1 MAPYDLLTDPL
12 VTVTLDGAL
21 RRGTLPDVLAWLS
34 GEHELRFA
42 ALQRHQHHP
51 WHAFTVQLAAI
62 ALSRGARGDLPTS
75 PADWTQLLLALT
87 GGAHEPWC
95 LVVDDLTKPAL
106 LQPPVPEGTLDPLK
120 THLATPDAL
129 DILLTTRNFDLKSQ
143 RMVHSSPEHW
153 LFALVTKQ
161 TFEGYSGKMNYGI
174 HRMNG
179 GQANRPCV
187 AVAPST
193 SWAPR
198 FRRDI
203 QVWLDN
209 RDQLIDGYGY
219 SPRGPA
225 LLWLLPWDG
234 NESLLR
240 PNLDPFFIEVCRRI
254 RLTAE
259 GDTLAARMG
268 TSQVAR
274 IDATDHAGGT
284 GDIWTPT
291 QKSSKKSGDA
301 SLTIPASGFTYK
313 KLYEILFEG
322 KWSPGAALEL
332 RDADPLAP
340 ILIAQ
345 ALVRGQG
352 KTEGYHER
360 IVPIPKKARGFFRK
374 LGPDERLGTRAKE
387 MIARAKEARDA
398 LKPALLTLFQ
408 GSREH
413 KLDLRDERADT
424 WLDRLEA
431 RIDGAFFADLFE
443 HIDEDGDRAAL
454 AWDGHLEKFARA
466 TFREAIAEAPI
477 PSAHRYAIV
486 AAAEGRFFSARRR
499 VFARLLEDR
508 RSRGEVEPEDDHTP
522 NPDELHTGA

>member
-1 MAPYDLLTDPL
+1 MAQYDVLTDPL

-34 GEHELRFA
+34 GEHEFSFA

-62 ALSRGARGDLPTS
+62 ALSRAKRTDPPTD
-75 PADWTQLLLALT
+75 PAEWRALLLALT
-87 GGAHEPWC
+87 GRAHEPWS
-95 LVVDDLTKPAL
+95 LVVEDLSKPAL
-106 LQPPVPEGTLDPLK
+106 LQPPVPEATLEPLK

-143 RMVHSSPEHW
+143 RMVRSSPEQW

-187 AVAPST
+187 AIAPST

-198 FRRDI
+198 FRRDV
-203 QVWLDN
+203 QVWLDH
-209 RDQLIDGYGY
+209 RAQLVNSYGY
-219 SPRGPA
+219 DPMGPA

-234 NESLLR
+234 TDSLLR
-240 PNLDPFFIEVCRRI
+240 PSLDPFFIEICRRI
-254 RLTAE
+254 RLAAE
-259 GDTLAARMG
+259 GDTLTARMG

-274 IDATDHAGGT
+274 IDATDHAGDT
-284 GDIWTPT
+284 GDIWTPC
-291 QKSSKKSGDA
+291 QKSTKKSGNA
-301 SLTIPASGFTYK
+301 SLTVPATGLTYK

-322 KWSPGAALEL
+322 KWHPGAALEL
-332 RDADPLAP
+332 RDKDPQSP
-340 ILIAQ
+340 IVIAQ

-360 IVPIPKKARGFFRK
+360 IIPIPKKARGFFRK
-374 LGPDERLGTRAKE
+374 PGPEERLGKRAKE
-387 MIARAKEARDA
+387 MIQRAKESRDL
-398 LKPALLTLFQ
+398 LKPAILTLFQ
-408 GSREH
+408 GAEH

-431 RIDGAFFADLFE
+431 RIDNAFFTDLFE
-443 HIDEDGDRAAL
+443 HIDEDSDRAAL
-454 AWDGHLEKFARA
+454 AWDTRLEALAVA
-466 TFREAIAEAPI
+466 TFREALAEAPI
-477 PSAHRYAIV
+477 PSAHRYALL
-486 AAAEGRFFSARRR
+486 AAAEGRFYGARRR
-499 VFARLLEDR
+499 VFASLLEGR
-508 RSRGEVEPEDDHTP
+508 RSRGEVDTEPTL
-522 NPDELHTGA
+522 NPDELHPGA